1 MKFKFFVDNEV
12 AFQCN
17 INSSRCIGH
26 NNNGQRCKRRVCM
39 ATPYCFSHLPEYLH
53 LKVKP
58 STIPNAGK
66 GLFAFDKTKNEN
78 ENEIV

>member
-1 MKFKFFVDNEV
+1 
-12 AFQCN
+12 
-17 INSSRCIGH
+17 
-26 NNNGQRCKRRVCM
+26 M